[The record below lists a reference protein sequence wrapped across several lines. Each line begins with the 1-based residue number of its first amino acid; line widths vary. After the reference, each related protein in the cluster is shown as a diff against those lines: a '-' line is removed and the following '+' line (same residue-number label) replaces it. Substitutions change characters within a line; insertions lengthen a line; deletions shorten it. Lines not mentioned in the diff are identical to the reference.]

1 MKTNKKLRI
10 VLLSFIISTFFIYS
24 SVSIAVDFV
33 KKSSSGICHD
43 KNSQYFAKT
52 KKYIKYKTKYVRLLG
67 GAHSDK
73 SRTFDDFIEGLQD
86 SKEHYLHWKNNLI

>member
-1 MKTNKKLRI
+1 MINNKKLKI

-24 SVSIAVDFV
+24 SVSFAVDFV

-52 KKYIKYKTKYVRLLG
+52 KKFTKFKTIKECLNSGGRLP
-67 GAHSDK
+67 K
-73 SRTFDDFIEGLQD
+73 R
-86 SKEHYLHWKNNLI
+86 

>member
-1 MKTNKKLRI
+1 MENKKKFST

-24 SVSIAVDFV
+24 SVSFAVDFV

-52 KKYIKYKTKYVRLLG
+52 KKVTKFKTIKECLNSGGRLP
-67 GAHSDK
+67 K
-73 SRTFDDFIEGLQD
+73 R
-86 SKEHYLHWKNNLI
+86 

>member
-1 MKTNKKLRI
+1 MINNKKLKI

-24 SVSIAVDFV
+24 SISFAVDFV

-52 KKYIKYKTKYVRLLG
+52 KKFTKFKTIKECLNSGGRLP
-67 GAHSDK
+67 K
-73 SRTFDDFIEGLQD
+73 R
-86 SKEHYLHWKNNLI
+86 

>member
-1 MKTNKKLRI
+1 MENKKKFST

-24 SVSIAVDFV
+24 SVSFAVDFV

-52 KKYIKYKTKYVRLLG
+52 KKFTKFKTIKECLNSGGRLP
-67 GAHSDK
+67 K
-73 SRTFDDFIEGLQD
+73 R
-86 SKEHYLHWKNNLI
+86 

>member
-1 MKTNKKLRI
+1 MINNKKLKI

-24 SVSIAVDFV
+24 SVSFALDFV

-52 KKYIKYKTKYVRLLG
+52 KKFTKFKTIKECLNSGGRLP
-67 GAHSDK
+67 K
-73 SRTFDDFIEGLQD
+73 R
-86 SKEHYLHWKNNLI
+86 

>member
-1 MKTNKKLRI
+1 MINNKKLKI

-24 SVSIAVDFV
+24 TVSFAVDFV

-52 KKYIKYKTKYVRLLG
+52 KKFTKFKTIKECLNSGGRLP
-67 GAHSDK
+67 K
-73 SRTFDDFIEGLQD
+73 R
-86 SKEHYLHWKNNLI
+86 

>member
-1 MKTNKKLRI
+1 MINNKKLKI

-24 SVSIAVDFV
+24 SVSFAVDFV

-52 KKYIKYKTKYVRLLG
+52 KKFTKFKTIKECLNSGCRLP
-67 GAHSDK
+67 K
-73 SRTFDDFIEGLQD
+73 R
-86 SKEHYLHWKNNLI
+86 